1 MRVPCK
7 GSTSL
12 ARQNKTIT
20 CALLVYRVID
30 DGYYSGLWLN
40 CKALHSWM
48 ASFNLAVA
56 QLKLALDQMLLL
68 KKCLN

>member
-1 MRVPCK
+1 M
-7 GSTSL
+7 
-12 ARQNKTIT
+12 
-20 CALLVYRVID
+20 LVYRAID